1 VPVFAAWNGDVFFV
15 PANSASVKH
24 RHLTADARCA
34 LTRLTDGMH
43 VVVEAV
49 ADHVTDP
56 GGLGIASTVFSD
68 VYGWPTTP
76 ADGRLDAPYGAPTSG
91 GPPYEVWRLTPVLV
105 FSFPT
110 DGEAFA
116 PTRWRF

>member
-1 VPVFAAWNGDVFFV
+1 VFFV